1 MPFVLFLFS
10 LCLAPIDV
18 EGSSLVRK
26 HPRLTSTYVDS
37 LKDVAVVDAAAATT
51 RSIHLVEGADVDEA
65 AATMRNVS
73 SSWVQSSETSR
84 PMSRQWQ
91 SSNSPTSP
99 ESAGVSD
106 DLQATCQCKEV
117 KRAISE
123 NITVL
128 CPEEKEVF
136 AKSLLIFNVL
146 AKPLRAPHC
155 AIVKPASE
163 EQLARALRKLN
174 LDGSLSTVSISVK
187 NGGHQPSGWALSGN
201 IVLDLANLRG
211 VEIDRVQ
218 KIARVAAGEKWGAV
232 YNAAAAQGL
241 AVHGAT
247 DHAIGVSGISLVGGI
262 TFLSKTRGLVANS
275 LVRVRLCLMNGTL
288 LDLHNSSTN
297 SQHRSLFRM
306 FRAGSGVA
314 AVPIGVVTE
323 LTFQLFEPQDR
334 YLGYVGSVRE
344 YGMSDAMDLVS
355 DMLMLRSNTSDPRLT
370 VDISFVKV
378 PNYYLVDMRLFF
390 DGPFSEGLKQSK
402 MFFDRFKV
410 APQTYGTYEE
420 WTRLETNSH
429 RSMEISSWHGAFVS
443 ESASRKIVEDLRN
456 VDDFREGLTISFED
470 RTLEL
475 SRGQDKDMQS
485 HSLVINYLCKK
496 PEPCSLDGWDERL
509 YAKLF
514 KPHQVAEYLGYA
526 NSLGRHELARSLS
539 MWKPHAMPTLQ
550 CWRAELGAG
559 KLMGGLSLPTDTYD
573 WHEAAAKL
581 RQRISQAATSAH
593 LSRCRASS
601 RFQDQIHWCGDGTH
615 PLPYLGQVV
624 LIVGSTDGIAKDM
637 ALLLSQKGATVV
649 IAVPD
654 IAKCNRLLVDLL
666 VLGYLIECEAV
677 ELTSR
682 CSLREL
688 VRRRLYTSVMFEL
701 AAEAGGDNSLSSFFL
716 ASEFLQQNPR
726 ASVVAVGSGAPHDTS
741 GSDVHQLLNGDGT
754 ILMEGPLEIQSL
766 GILQQERAAD
776 IRIVIP
782 SINLSTHSNIRES
795 IGNMASFEDTAWAAI
810 QVVNAGIRESHP
822 GITGL
827 LCFNGCSQERCPTST
842 TEMGQRFRSLGLLTS
857 PAC

>member
-1 MPFVLFLFS
+1 MFTAIFTAFLA
-10 LCLAPIDV
+10 LVICAQLGALGEEARAVEEHLAR
-18 EGSSLVRK
+18 EGDEVALLQLS
-26 HPRLTSTYVDS
+26 
-37 LKDVAVVDAAAATT
+37 KDVAHK
-51 RSIHLVEGADVDEA
+51 RG
-65 AATMRNVS
+65 
-73 SSWVQSSETSR
+73 SR
-84 PMSRQWQ
+84 PVTGTVGWQ
-91 SSNSPTSP
+91 SLNSFDQLK
-99 ESAGVSD
+99 SAQVLD
-106 DLQATCQCKEV
+106 EQQATCQCNHL
-117 KRAISE
+117 RLAISE
-123 NITVL
+123 RIIS
-128 CPEEKEVF
+128 CPEDGDSF
-136 AKSLLIFNVL
+136 HTSLRIFNAAAQPPASTCAVL
-146 AKPLRAPHC
+146 KPR
-155 AIVKPASE
+155 SE
-163 EQLARALRKLN
+163 EQLAWALKTLDLNDTLSKL
-174 LDGSLSTVSISVK
+174 SISVK
-187 NGGHQPSGWALSGN
+187 NGGHQPSAWALSGTV
-201 IVLDLANLRG
+201 VLDLADMRG
-211 VEIDRVQ
+211 IEIDKVH
-218 KIARVAAGEKWGAV
+218 KTARVAAGERWGAV
-232 YNAAAAQGL
+232 YQAATQQGL
-241 AVHGAT
+241 LLHGAT
-247 DHAIGVSGISLVGGI
+247 DHGVGVSGSVLVGGI
-262 TFLSKTRGLVANS
+262 SFLSKTRGLVSNS
-275 LVRVRLCLMNGTL
+275 LVRVRLCLMNGSL
-288 LDLHNSSTN
+288 LDLHNASKTSH
-297 SQHRSLFRM
+297 HRDLFRI